1 MSEKK
6 FIKSIIA
13 LFLVGLLFV
22 GYGKYIQH
30 ITREEVITSAQLVE
44 VTENGYAISFDGE
57 VHEYN

>member
-22 GYGKYIQH
+22 GYGKYIQR

>member
-6 FIKSIIA
+6 FIKSIVI

-22 GYGKYIQH
+22 GYGKYIQR